1 MIELQLGNLLK
12 AKSYTLAT
20 AESCTGGLIG
30 HRITNVSGSSAYY
43 LGGIISYSN
52 EAKMQFLGVQESTLR
67 DFGAVSEQTAREMA
81 LGAQRIFGATFALSV
96 TGIAGP
102 DGGTA
107 DKPVGLTYIG
117 LATPTTILVRRFVWT
132 GERIQNKEA
141 SAEAAL
147 QFLLEYLH
155 DATLSR

>member
-1 MIELQLGNLLK
+1 MIETRIGDLLK

-81 LGAQRIFGATFALSV
+81 QGAQRIFGATFALSV

-132 GERIQNKEA
+132 GERIQNKES